1 MMKNDKMVV
10 EGSVAGD
17 MTYKNLIN
25 DSNVVKW
32 NLKFPKILWGELKL
46 YVGVISVT
54 TLSVFHLF
62 RNSVKDCSSNLYLF

>member
-25 DSNVVKW
+25 DSNVVK
-32 NLKFPKILWGELKL
+32 
-46 YVGVISVT
+46 
-54 TLSVFHLF
+54 
-62 RNSVKDCSSNLYLF
+62 